1 MCGRSG
7 KYISRY
13 GRVRPNTLKWVI
25 MYSSVTFYTNVQQND
40 RLALGLFTATGEG
53 VISLIC
59 SIAFH
64 CGSTTVTVP
73 SRHWF
78 DMTLDVGCLDVFYV
92 PSTARS
98 FGDGT
103 PIYCSLPRTWSS
115 VFTPFPPAWQSS
127 TLPLRHATSTNPS
140 LMLKRRTIKE
150 SNQFRFQRRT
160 DYGELTPTDESVHHM
175 MIFRVLLS
183 E

>member
-1 MCGRSG
+1 
-7 KYISRY
+7 
-13 GRVRPNTLKWVI
+13 

-40 RLALGLFTATGEG
+40 RLALGLFTVTGEG

-73 SRHWF
+73 SRHLF

-98 FGDGT
+98 FRDGT
-103 PIYCSLPRTWSS
+103 PIYCPLLRTWSS
-115 VFTPFPPAWQSS
+115 VFTPFPPGIEPRAVAWQSS
-127 TLPLRHATSTNPS
+127 TLPLRHASSTNPP

-160 DYGELTPTDESVHHM
+160 DYGELTPTDESVYHM